1 MRSGGQRHTKGME
14 MKRFPTLTTLLFAI
28 LWTETLMATEEPKF
42 ESVRKDDQIEIRRY
56 VPMIVAEA
64 TVDGDMDT
72 ASNRGFQLIAGYIFG
87 NNQRI
92 AMTTPVVAEAQNSA
106 EKIAMTAPVSIE
118 PQNTDDSKMA
128 GAQRWRIHFVM
139 PSQYT
144 IATLPKPL
152 NPQVQL
158 REIPAKTFA
167 TLTYSG
173 INTKSKVQEK
183 TEQLLIWLKTQQIET
198 IGNPQLAR
206 YNPPWTL
213 PFLRRNEI
221 LQEIN
226 GRYGSPP
233 GAKPETAP
241 IEMQ

>member
-1 MRSGGQRHTKGME
+1 
-14 MKRFPTLTTLLFAI
+14 MKRYSTFTSLIFGLF
-28 LWTETLMATEEPKF
+28 WTGTLMATEEPKF
-42 ESVRKDDQIEIRRY
+42 ESLRKEDNIEIRRY
-56 VPMIVAEA
+56 VPVIVAET
-64 TVDGDMDT
+64 TVDGDMDS

-87 NNQRI
+87 KNERI
-92 AMTTPVVAEAQNSA
+92 AMTAPVVAEAQSSA

-118 PQNTDDSKMA
+118 AQNADGSKMA

-144 IATLPKPL
+144 LATLPKPL

-167 TLTYSG
+167 ALTYSG
-173 INTKSKVQEK
+173 INTESTVQEK
-183 TEQLLIWLKTQQIET
+183 TEQLLDWLKTQQIET
-198 IGNPQLAR
+198 IGKPQLAR

-221 LQEIN
+221 LQEIKAN
-226 GRYGSPP
+226 
-233 GAKPETAP
+233 
-241 IEMQ
+241 

>member
-1 MRSGGQRHTKGME
+1 
-14 MKRFPTLTTLLFAI
+14 MKRYATFTSLIFGLF
-28 LWTETLMATEEPKF
+28 WTGTLMATEEPKF
-42 ESVRKDDQIEIRRY
+42 ESLRKEDNNEIRRY
-56 VPMIVAEA
+56 VPVIVAET
-64 TVDGDMDT
+64 TVDGDMDS

-87 NNQRI
+87 KNERI
-92 AMTTPVVAEAQNSA
+92 AMTAPVVAEAQSSA

-118 PQNTDDSKMA
+118 AQNTDGSKMA

-144 IATLPKPL
+144 LATLPKPL

-167 TLTYSG
+167 ALTYSG
-173 INTKSKVQEK
+173 INTESTVQEK
-183 TEQLLIWLKTQQIET
+183 TEQLLDWLKTQQIET
-198 IGNPQLAR
+198 IGKPQLAR

-221 LQEIN
+221 LQEIKAN
-226 GRYGSPP
+226 
-233 GAKPETAP
+233 
-241 IEMQ
+241 

>member
-1 MRSGGQRHTKGME
+1 MGS
-14 MKRFPTLTTLLFAI
+14 
-28 LWTETLMATEEPKF
+28 LMATEEPKF
-42 ESVRKDDQIEIRRY
+42 ESLRKEDNIEIRRY
-56 VPMIVAEA
+56 VPVIVAET
-64 TVDGDMDT
+64 TVDGDMDS

-87 NNQRI
+87 KNERI
-92 AMTTPVVAEAQNSA
+92 AMTAPVVAEAQSSA

-118 PQNTDDSKMA
+118 AQNTDGSKMA

-144 IATLPKPL
+144 LATLPKPL

-167 TLTYSG
+167 ALTYSG
-173 INTKSKVQEK
+173 INTESTVQEK
-183 TEQLLIWLKTQQIET
+183 TEQLLDWLKTQQIET
-198 IGNPQLAR
+198 IGKPQLAR

-221 LQEIN
+221 LQEIKAN
-226 GRYGSPP
+226 
-233 GAKPETAP
+233 
-241 IEMQ
+241 